1 MALNQ
6 RPVLKVSQRISLGFA
21 TQVVLIMLLGI
32 TALLSFR
39 VLSDRLHDT
48 GQRHIPGL
56 LSAAELDHQLQQTL
70 LTVLQHSRHIYS
82 SEQGDK
88 VKNDYQALLNQQQYS
103 IEQALMSLAGNNQY
117 AEPGNSVVPS
127 SALTTDSV
135 QFMSQASEQLKRNAH
150 VVTLEQTFQQQLAEE
165 QERAFE
171 LKDLLDSLYAYGD
184 EQEDQWAAAAMLEQV
199 QFLLSAITW
208 IEHSQDQEQIKQEQ
222 QRKQSIEQALH
233 QQGQGLSEEAQ
244 EEIVP
249 LLNEFNLNGL
259 NLSGPQHAAS
269 PVQKA
274 VLTHSKLRLLQAIE
288 QKENGLNQLH
298 NQGEQILQQV
308 SVIQQQALT
317 QVKSSQQASETLVE
331 QRQWLIT
338 VLLATSLLIALITA
352 TLIVRSI
359 HRPLAH
365 ISEFLAQL
373 QSGNLTHRAP
383 VLRPDEFGQLAQHC
397 NQLSE
402 RWQRLVQEMTA
413 LSQGIA
419 HRSADNKQLS
429 HQTQQGSQEQQH
441 SLQVS
446 ASALEQMSQAI
457 AMVATRTEKGQQLID
472 HSSEAAQNCYQLM
485 LANSQQV
492 QSLSEQLNSAQQ
504 VVEQQQKSSEKI
516 DQVVEVIES
525 LANQTNLLALNAAI
539 EAARS
544 GPAGRGFAVVAD
556 EVRSLAESTH
566 QSTDQIQATVS
577 LLQQDSR
584 KTRDLIRHSNH
595 QARTCTQQTQQAQ
608 SALQQL
614 TAILQELQQLSSE
627 IASAT
632 EQQSVTCQ
640 HLSSEINQVAE
651 HAIQMTDQAQQIS
664 QLNDQLAESAQQQ
677 AENTGQFR
685 V

>member
-48 GQRHIPGL
+48 SQRHIPEL

-82 SEQGDK
+82 YEQGDK
-88 VKNDYQALLNQQQYS
+88 VKNDYQALLNQQQHS
-103 IEQALMSLAGNNQY
+103 IEQALTGSAENNQY
-117 AEPGNSVVPS
+117 AEPGNSLVPNS
-127 SALTTDSV
+127 TLTTDTTL
-135 QFMSQASEQLKRNAH
+135 FMSQASEQLKRNAH
-150 VVTLEQTFQQQLAEE
+150 VVTSEQAFQQQLAAE

-184 EQEDQWAAAAMLEQV
+184 KQEDQWTAAAMLEQV

-208 IEHSQDQEQIKQEQ
+208 IERSQDQEQIKQEQ
-222 QRKQSIEQALH
+222 QRKQSIEQALR
-233 QQGQGLSEEAQ
+233 QQGLDLSEEAQ

-249 LLNEFNLNGL
+249 LLNEFNLNE
-259 NLSGPQHAAS
+259 PQYAAS

-274 VLTHSKLRLLQAIE
+274 VLTHSKLQLLQAIA
-288 QKENGLNQLH
+288 QKEDGLNQLH

-317 QVKSSQQASETLVE
+317 QVKSSQQASEALVE

-338 VLLATSLLIALITA
+338 VLLATSVLIALITA

-402 RWQRLVQEMTA
+402 RWQQLVQEMTA

-457 AMVATRTEKGQQLID
+457 AIVATRTEKGQQLID

-584 KTRDLIRHSNH
+584 KTRDLIQHSNR

-664 QLNDQLAESAQQQ
+664 RLNDQLADSAQQQ